1 MVCLGNICR
10 SPLAHGIMQQKA
22 NDTGIDVTVD
32 SAGTAAYHEGEKP
45 DSRSIK
51 EAKRRGLDIT
61 NQRARQ
67 FSVDDFDT
75 FDRIYAMDVS
85 NFNNIIHLA
94 RNEED
99 RRKVKMI
106 LNEIYPNQNMS
117 VPDPYYGG
125 EDGFKDVYD
134 MLDAACDKIIANY
147 YE

>member
-106 LNEIYPNQNMS
+106 LNEIYPILCHNNNQLS
-117 VPDPYYGG
+117 SALS
-125 EDGFKDVYD
+125 EH
-134 MLDAACDKIIANY
+134 
-147 YE
+147 